1 MATELGGSVAAHGT
15 VTGVSH
21 WCDQSRKLAIVHLG
35 GRFIPRA
42 RSTHVDDPPAPD
54 DHPDDV
60 SVPSP
65 EFVVTADA
73 TDAAFDAIVI
83 GAGQAGPGIARHLV
97 STGRTVALVEA
108 DKVGGTCLN
117 RGCRPTKAL
126 RASARVAHLAR
137 TAERHG
143 VRTGEVTVDFGAVM
157 ARKDALIDG
166 WVTGLAESLGHTDG
180 LTLLYGEARFAGRS
194 ESAFEILVG
203 RRSLTAP
210 EVFLNVGT
218 RATTPP
224 IPGLDDVVWLDND
237 SVLHLDQLPA
247 HLLILG
253 GSYIGLELGQ
263 LFRRFG
269 SAVTVIEDGPKIAGR
284 EDPEIT
290 VEIARFLSAE
300 GIEIRTSTTV
310 ERVASTDGGVC
321 LNLAGGGTIDG
332 SHLLVAIGRTPNTDR
347 LDERSTAIRTRTCA
361 VSSPQGLRSGRR
373 DSNLRRRRRRLP
385 AQQPRPRHGARLPG
399 DALGHGLALPAARV
413 HRSVRTRPTEHR
425 QGEPPTCCCGRVG
438 SPQPGSPERS
448 SVWRSWPTTAGGK
461 LVDLLDATAGAR
473 DAR

>member
-1 MATELGGSVAAHGT
+1 MG
-15 VTGVSH
+15 
-21 WCDQSRKLAIVHLG
+21 DR
-35 GRFIPRA
+35 
-42 RSTHVDDPPAPD
+42 
-54 DHPDDV
+54 
-60 SVPSP
+60 
-65 EFVVTADA
+65 
-73 TDAAFDAIVI
+73 
-83 GAGQAGPGIARHLV
+83 
-97 STGRTVALVEA
+97 
-108 DKVGGTCLN
+108 
-117 RGCRPTKAL
+117 
-126 RASARVAHLAR
+126 
-137 TAERHG
+137 
-143 VRTGEVTVDFGAVM
+143 
-157 ARKDALIDG
+157 
-166 WVTGLAESLGHTDG
+166 LAESLGHTDG

-218 RATTPP
+218 RATKPP

-300 GIEIRTSTTV
+300 GIEIRTSTMV

-332 SHLLVAIGRTPNTDR
+332 SHLLVAIGRTPNSDR
-347 LDERSTAIRTRTCA
+347 LDRAI
-361 VSSPQGLRSGRR
+361 GLVTTTVVRR
-373 DSNLRRRRRRLP
+373 HRWRVPHRGRRRL
-385 AQQPRPRHGARLPG
+385 GAR
-399 DALGHGLALPAARV
+399 
-413 HRSVRTRPTEHR
+413 
-425 QGEPPTCCCGRVG
+425 
-438 SPQPGSPERS
+438 
-448 SVWRSWPTTAGGK
+448 
-461 LVDLLDATAGAR
+461 
-473 DAR
+473 